1 MVLKNM
7 IKVLGLG
14 LLTLAVVGCSG
25 GGSTHNE
32 GSHYTYAF
40 SVDTEGWTG
49 GFSDYD
55 KNIETSL
62 SLRFAHTLLPDP
74 LDTSDGAV
82 VLSGINRSDD
92 LFMYMKHKIDGL
104 DANTTYA
111 LTFTVEFA
119 SNEPDGGVGIGGAP
133 GEAVTLKAGAVAY
146 EPKSILDASGYYQM
160 NIDKGNQ
167 TSGGADMVAIGNF
180 ANGTDRN
187 EYVLKT
193 VRNDTPF
200 RVRTDENG
208 TMWVIVST
216 DSGFEG
222 STTIY
227 YNQVDVE
234 LEKVQ

>member
-1 MVLKNM
+1 MIKSL
-7 IKVLGLG
+7 IKVLGAG
-14 LLTLAVVGCSG
+14 VFALAVAGCSG
-25 GGSTHNE
+25 GGSTHFE
-32 GSHYTYAF
+32 GNHYSYAF
-40 SVDTEGWTG
+40 SVDTEGWAG
-49 GFSDYD
+49 GFADYD
-55 KNIETSL
+55 KDIEESL
-62 SLRFAHTLLPDP
+62 SLRFAHTILPEP

-82 VLSGINRSDD
+82 VLSGTNRSDD

-104 DANTTYA
+104 DANATYA

-146 EPKSILDASGYYQM
+146 EPKSVLDAAGYYRM

-167 TSGGADMVAIGNF
+167 TSGGADMVTIGNF

-193 VRNDTPF
+193 VHNSTPF

-208 TMWVIVST
+208 TMWVIVGT

-222 STTIY
+222 STAIY
-227 YNQVDVE
+227 YNQVDIA
-234 LEKVQ
+234 LEKVSN